1 MNFFKKVVPF
11 ALGFILMGGA
21 VLAQGQQ
28 TTPAEDV
35 SDKELQAVV
44 DIAVQAQKIQQE
56 VRMKMQQIVQESDL
70 TMQRLQMIFMSKQNP
85 QMADSINV
93 TAEEEKEFQTL
104 EPKIKKMNQNAQQKI
119 DAIVKESEIT
129 QQRLQEIQKAFQA
142 DQQLR
147 QKFQKMMMQEI
158 QSQNQGSGDS

>member
-11 ALGFILMGGA
+11 ALGFILMAGA
-21 VLAQGQQ
+21 VFAQGQQ
-28 TTPAEDV
+28 TQPAEDV
-35 SDKELQAVV
+35 SDQELQAVV
-44 DIAVQAQKIQQE
+44 DFAVQAQKIQQE
-56 VRMKMQQIVQESDL
+56 VQMKMQQMVQESDL
-70 TMQRLQMIFMSKQNP
+70 SMQRFQMIFMSKQNP

-104 EPKIKKMNQNAQQKI
+104 EPEVKKMNQNAQQKI
-119 DAIVKESEIT
+119 DAILQESDLT

-147 QKFQKMMMQEI
+147 QKFQKMMMQEM
-158 QSQNQGSGDS
+158 QNQNQGSGDS